1 MFNKIYYDDSNVD
14 EQTFIKSIGQ
24 NKNDITDTYV
34 KVVVVNKT
42 NSYLFDMLIDEI
54 YSAQPAD
61 LSIVEDFTDVLDTNN
76 DVSVDQAQDTLTIL
90 SNYIDGQSL
99 SIESAKLKTLMRE
112 LYIEALSTEN
122 VE

>member
-1 MFNKIYYDDSNVD
+1 
-14 EQTFIKSIGQ
+14 
-24 NKNDITDTYV
+24 
-34 KVVVVNKT
+34 
-42 NSYLFDMLIDEI
+42 MLIDEI